1 MREELYSEI
10 FAAEQEHWWF
20 AARHR
25 IVLHMLERYLPPN
38 SGSRYKVADLG
49 CGCGMMLLRL
59 SEKYEPVGLDGSR
72 HAIEFAL
79 RRGVTVKLGTLPEDV
94 PLARESY
101 DAVLM
106 LDVLEHLKHD
116 RASVDVAASLLRPGG
131 ILVCTVPAHMWLWTK
146 FDEDHH
152 HFRRYSKRQFRSL
165 FDQPS
170 IRLELLSHLNTILF
184 APAAI
189 WRILA
194 TKVFEGDRAR
204 YLRLPPFNSLLTSI
218 FAFERWMLG
227 KVPMPIGLSFISI
240 ARKTENSPWNP

>member
-1 MREELYSEI
+1 MREELYGEI

-20 AARHR
+20 VARHR
-25 IVLHMLERYLPPN
+25 IVLHLLERYLPVNNGKP
-38 SGSRYKVADLG
+38 YKVADLG

-79 RRGVTVKLGTLPEDV
+79 RRGVTAKLGALPEDV

-116 RASVDVAASLLRPGG
+116 RASVEVAASLLKPGG
-131 ILVCTVPAHMWLWTK
+131 ILICTVPAHMWLWTK

-152 HFRRYSKRQFRSL
+152 HFRRYSRSRFRGL
-165 FDQPS
+165 FDQPF

-184 APAAI
+184 APSAM

-194 TKVFEGDRAR
+194 TKVFERDRAR
-204 YLRLPPFNSLLTSI
+204 YLRLPPFNSVLSSI
-218 FAFERWMLG
+218 FSFERLVLG
-227 KVPMPIGLSFISI
+227 RVPMPLGLSFIAV
-240 ARKTENSPWNP
+240 ARKINNRP